1 MKHQVRIRSRYSKM
15 RILWWGITV
24 CYIGV
29 NYALL
34 GSMPALWYRIDG
46 MLNGR
51 GILFQYTLYSSIA
64 LVLIVFLYRHRFL
77 DNGRNL
83 LFCCVF
89 ILLFCLM
96 FYLEKNPGE
105 KIHMFQYGVFGLL
118 LFRPLSMDLPGASLR
133 LCITGSVICL
143 AAGAIDEIIQGILP
157 NRTFTWHDVFI
168 NGLSGI
174 LVLTFIYYY
183 LRNTAGTVNE

>member
-1 MKHQVRIRSRYSKM
+1 M

-64 LVLIVFLYRHRFL
+64 LVLIVFLYRRRFL